1 MSSFADL
8 MGELKTRLELHDALT
23 ANDMD
28 RARALEASLKHE
40 RATTGVDRRHWSE
53 TTIPGSEDQS

>member
-1 MSSFADL
+1 MSSIYDL

-40 RATTGVDRRHWSE
+40 RHTTGVDRRHWSE
-53 TTIPGSEDQS
+53 VDVSSEDHS